1 MSMEDLLAA
10 LLRSGMQQQQQ
21 AQRNPTDPTAQLL
34 QALLGGGQQPQ
45 QPMSGNLDSLLEA
58 FGGGQQPARPT
69 QSAPAGGLE
78 SLIGSLM
85 GMGGPTAQP
94 GGMNLA
100 QNPLLLQMLLPL
112 ITPLAQKLNISPQV
126 AMMIVTFVLQ
136 ALMANRGKKTT
147 AATTQGLNL
156 DGLLRQASSPQGIT
170 PAYVQSTGM
179 VRELS
184 KQTGLDD
191 ATASRGLLEVLSL
204 LGQQATQAGL
214 RPAATGTT
222 AVKKAP
228 AKPAA
233 GKTTGKSSNPKKGGK
248 ARK

>member
-45 QPMSGNLDSLLEA
+45 QPATGNLDSLLEA
-58 FGGGQQPARPT
+58 FGGQPARPT
-69 QSAPAGGLE
+69 QSAPTGGLE

-126 AMMIVTFVLQ
+126 AMIIVTFVLQ

-147 AATTQGLNL
+147 AATSQGLNL
-156 DGLLRQASSPQGIT
+156 DSLLRQASSPQGIT

-214 RPAATGTT
+214 RPAATGAT

-233 GKTTGKSSNPKKGGK
+233 GKTTSKSSNPKKGGK